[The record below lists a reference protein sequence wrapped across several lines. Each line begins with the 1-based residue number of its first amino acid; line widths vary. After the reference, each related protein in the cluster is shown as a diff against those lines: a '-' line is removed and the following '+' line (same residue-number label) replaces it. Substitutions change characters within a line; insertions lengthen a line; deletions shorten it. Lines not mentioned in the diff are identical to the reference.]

1 MSEELI
7 GYKVDLARDS
17 LMTSVGGGSV
27 RGVGERINT
36 TSTTLRT
43 SSSALS
49 RLRFGRHYRT
59 S

>member
-7 GYKVDLARDS
+7 SYKIDLARDS
-17 LMTSVGGGSV
+17 LITSISRGSV

-49 RLRFGRHYRT
+49 RLRFRRYCRT

>member
-7 GYKVDLARDS
+7 SYKVDLARDS

-43 SSSALS
+43 TSSALS
-49 RLRFGRHYRT
+49 RLRFGRYCRT